1 MNFSV
6 RAILYSVGS
15 VILLCLSFMV
25 FESLSAK
32 EIAVVQYPTGNL
44 KFVTTAGPTLQMFGS
59 VSSYNKMSTYEFEL
73 PVRFNDGGHGT
84 IFGSI
89 NYELPVDKEH
99 LYLLHTK
106 FGSQEA
112 IQKQLVEVV
121 VNKSVYMTGPLMSSK
136 ESYAEK
142 RTNLINYIEDQIQNG
157 VYKTLQRDVK
167 TKDPITGTEK
177 TVTVVEITLDD
188 HGIPLRQERSILG
201 EYGIKTSNFAV
212 TKLPYDQTVEDQIK
226 QQQELTM
233 KVQTAQASAREA
245 EQRAITVAK
254 EGEANAAKAKW
265 EQEVIKAKMV
275 TEAQQQLEVATLNAK
290 AAEQTKREQVL
301 LGEGESTRKRL
312 VMQADGGLDPKVQ
325 ALIKINEVWAAAA
338 AQAGNWVPS
347 VIMGGDGK
355 NSSSVNDL
363 VSLFTASAAKQMGI
377 DMTVSGKAQTTK

>member
-1 MNFSV
+1 
-6 RAILYSVGS
+6 
-15 VILLCLSFMV
+15 MV